1 MKTEQ
6 LNLDKQVCDF
16 FSQLV
21 KEQRAHIQLQV
32 GFPELDVNGNETVDV
47 IVNYEDGELLNRL
60 LLEAVNK
67 RIELESLKY
76 ENKDF

>member
-16 FSQLV
+16 FSQLI

-47 IVNYEDGELLNRL
+47 IAEYDDEILFNQLLS
-60 LLEAVNK
+60 EAINK
-67 RIELESLKY
+67 RILIEESY
-76 ENKDF
+76 EDR

>member
-6 LNLDKQVCDF
+6 LNLDKKVCDF
-16 FSQLV
+16 FSQLI

-60 LLEAVNK
+60 LSEAVNK
-67 RIELESLKY
+67 RIVFDDDEE
-76 ENKDF
+76 EER